1 MLFLAIN
8 ALSAREKQKLFF
20 SLLFVP
26 NIQSSSCCIH
36 FRINELIKNF
46 HRHMHLIEGHPLDIK
61 LTQPFFVERLRDFLM
76 KKILKCAYAPLTK
89 ENELHV
95 CEVKNKELQFTT
107 FCEECFLGRREI
119 DGSY

>member
-1 MLFLAIN
+1 
-8 ALSAREKQKLFF
+8 
-20 SLLFVP
+20 
-26 NIQSSSCCIH
+26 
-36 FRINELIKNF
+36 
-46 HRHMHLIEGHPLDIK
+46 MHLIEGHPLDIK

-76 KKILKCAYAPLTK
+76 KKILKCAFDQK
-89 ENELHV
+89 KVVENELHV